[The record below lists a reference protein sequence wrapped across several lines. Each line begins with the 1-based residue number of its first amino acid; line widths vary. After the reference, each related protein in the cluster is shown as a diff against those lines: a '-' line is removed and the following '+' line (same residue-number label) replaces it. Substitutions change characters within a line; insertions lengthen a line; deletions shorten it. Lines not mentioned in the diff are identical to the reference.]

1 MSTEKRKNHRS
12 EAIPLPLAVLLGSL
26 CAVLC
31 GLLLLLLFAFFVN
44 RADDPSSMVK
54 PFSLAALYI
63 GCAVGGALSMRRC
76 NGKSG
81 YLAAAISA
89 LLLSVCSVF
98 ASICTGGSAFSI
110 WQTALLYLGIFLS
123 FLFGAFLGK
132 KRSSPRK
139 RRKHR

>member
-12 EAIPLPLAVLLGSL
+12 EAIPLPLTVLLGSFS
-26 CAVLC
+26 AVLG
-31 GLLLLLLFAFFVN
+31 GLLLLLLFAFFIN
-44 RADDPSSMVK
+44 RADDPTSMVK

-123 FLFGAFLGK
+123 FLSGAFLGK

-139 RRKHR
+139 RRKRR